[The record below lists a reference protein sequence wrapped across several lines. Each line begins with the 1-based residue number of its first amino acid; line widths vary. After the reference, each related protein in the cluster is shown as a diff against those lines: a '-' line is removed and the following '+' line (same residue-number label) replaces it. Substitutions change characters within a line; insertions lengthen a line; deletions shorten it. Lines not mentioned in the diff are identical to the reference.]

1 MDSATYLATIDS
13 LCTGD
18 LAAEHGESDAF
29 MAGPGY
35 RIVSLTAS
43 HGLSTGDAWQ
53 RVEAVDDFHALKE
66 HLSLMLNVHWGEQQP
81 PWWMGTIVVRIDR
94 GEVIPEPWATVST
107 LVDELSL
114 WQPPG
119 TNRWLA
125 LGVADRD
132 LDDEVHL
139 LALITETAPP

>member
-1 MDSATYLATIDS
+1 MDSATYLARIDS

-18 LAAEHGESDAF
+18 LAAAHGESDAF

-35 RIVSLTAS
+35 RIESLAAS
-43 HGLSTGDAWQ
+43 HELPTDDAA
-53 RVEAVDDFHALKE
+53 RRAPVVEDFHALKE
-66 HLSLMLNVHWGEQQP
+66 HMSLMLNARWGEQQS

-94 GEVIPEPWATVST
+94 GEPIPEPWATVSA
-107 LVDELSL
+107 LVDELNL

-119 TNRWLA
+119 TERWLA

-139 LALITETAPP
+139 LAVVTDTDPP